1 MLPQHAAV
9 FLMEVAREVA
19 KRKAGAAAAGR
30 RWRVLAGADA
40 HSSITN
46 TLRILEMDPLTVQTD
61 DHRVTGAALRAAIE
75 ADGAPESLAAIVVTA
90 GTTNAGIVDDLAGA
104 AAGATWN

>member
-1 MLPQHAAV
+1 
-9 FLMEVAREVA
+9 MEVAREVA
-19 KRKAGAAAAGR
+19 KRKAGAAAPGR